1 MDRLTKERRSWN
13 MSRIRGTNTK
23 PEMAVRSLLHKL
35 RFRFRLHLKTLPG
48 KPDIVLPRYGAVI
61 FIHGCFWH
69 RHSGCKFAYSPKS
82 RQEFWEGKFLQ
93 NVVRHEIACRTLEK
107 KGWRILV
114 IWECEVSDL
123 QAVQER
129 LVSFLS
135 SAVNEHIS

>member
-1 MDRLTKERRSWN
+1 
-13 MSRIRGTNTK
+13 
-23 PEMAVRSLLHKL
+23 
-35 RFRFRLHLKTLPG
+35 
-48 KPDIVLPRYGAVI
+48 
-61 FIHGCFWH
+61 
-69 RHSGCKFAYSPKS
+69 
-82 RQEFWEGKFLQ
+82 
-93 NVVRHEIACRTLEK
+93 VVRHEIACRTLEK